1 MRRAVMVRLS
11 CFKAALLFL
20 FILISGCSAPLTLEY
35 RPKEN
40 PEKIKEPVSILVEP
54 FADQRPDKTRVIG
67 SINATVADMSGDK
80 LVITNDPASLVED
93 AFRKELVAS
102 GFRVVSTDPDFILRG
117 ELKELR
123 LDIGARDVVRVEV
136 SSRLIEKETGRELW
150 SGTESEKSDRYAGVM
165 GNSSS
170 TISKYLLGSL
180 SKVVTKT
187 ISQFSPTITNTKAAY
202 RTEAPPAAPVAPAA
216 GTGRIVVTSDP
227 PRAKVYINE
236 VYYGL
241 TPLQLDVEPG
251 IYELSIKQKGFKNG
265 KEKVSVRAGQFTE
278 LEMVME
284 KE

>member
-1 MRRAVMVRLS
+1 MRRAVLIRLL
-11 CFKAALLFL
+11 CFRKAAFLFL
-20 FILISGCSAPLTLEY
+20 LILVSGCSAPLTLEY

-40 PEKIKEPVSILVEP
+40 PEKIKEPVSVLVEP
-54 FADQRPDKTRVIG
+54 FVDQRPEKTRVIG

-80 LVITNDPASLVED
+80 LAITNDPASLVED
-93 AFRKELVAS
+93 AFRKELTAS
-102 GFRVVSTDPDFILRG
+102 GFRVVSADPDFILRG
-117 ELKELR
+117 ELKEFR

-136 SSRLIEKETGRELW
+136 ASRLIEKETGRELW
-150 SGTESEKSDRYAGVM
+150 SGVEAERSDRYAGVM
-165 GNSSS
+165 GNSSG

-187 ISQFSPTITNTKAAY
+187 LSQMSPTITNTKAAY
-202 RTEAPPAAPVAPAA
+202 RTEAPPAPAAPAT

-241 TPLQLDVEPG
+241 TPLQLDFEPG

-265 KEKVSVRAGQFTE
+265 KEKVSIRAGQFTE